1 MSRIGLLLSVVAIL
15 AACTAGTV
23 DASGNLVAEAR
34 PVEGFTRI
42 EATTGVSVR
51 LIVDPS
57 NDAAVV
63 VHYDDNLVDDVTT
76 VVSGDTLRV
85 GIDGS
90 VSIPGDGERF
100 VAVTVP
106 SLTGV
111 DVSNGANLVGTG
123 SGPALEVT
131 ASTGANVDLHGFLAG
146 AVILDASGGGQR
158 HHHRHLVGR
167 RGSVRRRERS
177 HPGRPHGERGDQR
190 RREPV
195 AGIAGGT
202 GQTPSQTASS
212 SPASSSGPRSCHTS
226 Q

>member
-146 AVILDASGGGQR
+146 AVILDASGGAN
-158 HHHRHLVGR
+158 VTITAT
-167 RGSVRRRERS
+167 SS
-177 HPGRPHGERGDQR
+177 
-190 RREPV
+190 V
-195 AGIAGGT
+195 AGEASGGANVRILGDPT
-202 GQTPSQTASS
+202 VNVETSGGANLSQ
-212 SPASSSGPRSCHTS
+212 G
-226 Q
+226 

>member
-1 MSRIGLLLSVVAIL
+1 MSRIRLPAIIAVVVV
-15 AACTAGTV
+15 ACTAGTV

-63 VHYDDNLVDDVTT
+63 VHYDDNLVEDVTT

-85 GIDGS
+85 GVDGS

-106 SLTGV
+106 SLTSV

-123 SGPALEVT
+123 SSPALEVT
-131 ASTGANVDLHGFLAG
+131 ASTGANVDLHGFLAE
-146 AVILDASGGGQR
+146 AVILDASGGAN
-158 HHHRHLVGR
+158 VTITAT
-167 RGSVRRRERS
+167 SS
-177 HPGRPHGERGDQR
+177 
-190 RREPV
+190 V
-195 AGIAGGT
+195 AGEASGGANVRILGDPT
-202 GQTPSQTASS
+202 VNVETSGGANLSQ
-212 SPASSSGPRSCHTS
+212 G
-226 Q
+226 